1 MHIDLQRRNAL
12 SRDCRCLA
20 ERQAL
25 QLQQLNG
32 LALSTRQARQCMPEG
47 GLIVASFL
55 RILRCIAG
63 KGFRQDVD
71 RRLIG

>member
-1 MHIDLQRRNAL
+1 MHIDLQRRNTL

-25 QLQQLNG
+25 QLQQLDG
-32 LALSTRQARQCMPEG
+32 LALSIRQARQRMPEG
-47 GLIVASFL
+47 GLIVAAFL
-55 RILRCIAG
+55 RILRFIAG
-63 KGFRQDVD
+63 KGFGYDVD